1 MPAILVQRDADRFF
15 HQVGSSPCIGAL
27 RAVSGIWLEDDSG
40 RRLIDLHGNTTHHI
54 GHANPQLVAALKLQL
69 DSLTF
74 SPRRYTNE
82 PAVQLAEHLTD
93 LWPGPAARVLFTT
106 GGSDAIEV
114 ALKLARVA
122 TGRSAT
128 LSLEGSYHG
137 HGFGAFGLSH
147 AHHDPRLG
155 SFLPDRVLVTPYWD
169 KAGGGAD
176 AMLAQIEQALAT
188 TPGGIAALIAEP
200 IRSNCHVPPDHLWR
214 EVRRLCD
221 AAGTLL
227 IFDEIPS
234 GLGKTGRFFAFE
246 HFGVVPDAVVLGKSL
261 GGGMLPI
268 AAVIAD
274 ARLNVAPELALG
286 HYTHEKNPLT
296 TRAAATTVEIIV
308 RDNLA
313 QRAARLEDHVRQRV
327 ALASAS
333 CPAIKGIR
341 GRGLLLAIELDLA
354 VLGGARPAL
363 GDAIIA
369 ACLEHGVSTTTK
381 GEDALG
387 FSPPLTITEDEID
400 LAIDSIAAA
409 LRCLACQPGLNA
421 PALPV
426 FTRQTDE
433 PD

>member
-1 MPAILVQRDADRFF
+1 M
-15 HQVGSSPCIGAL
+15 
-27 RAVSGIWLEDDSG
+27 
-40 RRLIDLHGNTTHHI
+40 
-54 GHANPQLVAALKLQL
+54 
-69 DSLTF
+69 
-74 SPRRYTNE
+74 
-82 PAVQLAEHLTD
+82 
-93 LWPGPAARVLFTT
+93 
-106 GGSDAIEV
+106 
-114 ALKLARVA
+114 
-122 TGRSAT
+122 
-128 LSLEGSYHG
+128 
-137 HGFGAFGLSH
+137 
-147 AHHDPRLG
+147 
-155 SFLPDRVLVTPYWD
+155 
-169 KAGGGAD
+169 
-176 AMLAQIEQALAT
+176 
-188 TPGGIAALIAEP
+188 
-200 IRSNCHVPPDHLWR
+200 
-214 EVRRLCD
+214 CD

-246 HFGVVPDAVVLGKSL
+246 HFGAVPDAVVLGKSL

-363 GDAIIA
+363 GDAIIT

-409 LRCLACQPGLNA
+409 LRSLAGQPA
-421 PALPV
+421 
-426 FTRQTDE
+426 
-433 PD
+433 